1 MVWDLGQCVVKIKAA
16 SEKFDQISGR
26 LCCRQWTNLD
36 PDFLYQINWKESV
49 LPVRWKVTKGK
60 KGNLAKKKRMGLG
73 QGGWGAG
80 GGRPLLSLRMRK
92 SCRNQSLNVLIVF
105 LRSPVH
111 HDRHRQSQDED
122 ADESAKASNQ
132 LRKELLKS
140 ESVAQQEVGANS
152 AEINFFPFPRVCQ
165 RACQVED
172 WRRRGHCWTNSGVH
186 EFPTLFSLLREGE
199 KEENARRRDGWAISV
214 GGDVL
219 GGFNTG
225 ASSPRPPCL
234 ILQWQGSRK
243 KVRISIYVAGNGFV
257 LLFDRCFHNTQYFA
271 GTYKKVKSGQIPG
284 ICGSPHPTGAGCIV
298 LTKQQLL

>member
-1 MVWDLGQCVVKIKAA
+1 MNKSWPGFFVSNQLEGKCFARQVESYKREKGKF
-16 SEKFDQISGR
+16 SEKEKNGIGSR
-26 LCCRQWTNLD
+26 
-36 PDFLYQINWKESV
+36 
-49 LPVRWKVTKGK
+49 
-60 KGNLAKKKRMGLG
+60 
-73 QGGWGAG
+73 GWGAG

-152 AEINFFPFPRVCQ
+152 AKINFFPFPRVCE

>member
-1 MVWDLGQCVVKIKAA
+1 MNKSWPGFFVSNQLEGKCFA
-16 SEKFDQISGR
+16 
-26 LCCRQWTNLD
+26 RQV
-36 PDFLYQINWKESV
+36 ESYK
-49 LPVRWKVTKGK
+49 REKGK
-60 KGNLAKKKRMGLG
+60 FREKEKNGIGSR
-73 QGGWGAG
+73 GWGAG
-80 GGRPLLSLRMRK
+80 GGRPLLSLRMRN

-122 ADESAKASNQ
+122 TDESAEASNQ

-199 KEENARRRDGWAISV
+199 KEENAGRRDGWAISV

-225 ASSPRPPCL
+225 ASSPSPSLLNPSMTREPEKGQNFNLCYWQWLRSSFCQMFSQPPIFYRYIQIMVSCL
-234 ILQWQGSRK
+234 QCM
-243 KVRISIYVAGNGFV
+243 
-257 LLFDRCFHNTQYFA
+257 RCN
-271 GTYKKVKSGQIPG
+271 
-284 ICGSPHPTGAGCIV
+284 
-298 LTKQQLL
+298 

>member
-140 ESVAQQEVGANS
+140 ESVAGQEVSANS
-152 AEINFFPFPRVCQ
+152 ANAYVSHFQKIILHLPILISYYNFKQTILSGYTWGKELNPFIVRFFVTHI
-165 RACQVED
+165 
-172 WRRRGHCWTNSGVH
+172 WSRGTVA
-186 EFPTLFSLLREGE
+186 L
-199 KEENARRRDGWAISV
+199 
-214 GGDVL
+214 
-219 GGFNTG
+219 
-225 ASSPRPPCL
+225 CL
-234 ILQWQGSRK
+234 
-243 KVRISIYVAGNGFV
+243 
-257 LLFDRCFHNTQYFA
+257 
-271 GTYKKVKSGQIPG
+271 
-284 ICGSPHPTGAGCIV
+284 
-298 LTKQQLL
+298 